1 MAGRFSLLCNRI
13 LEVGWLLLAAA
24 IPLYF
29 NLWTYNVFELNK
41 IVLFRSLVL
50 LMVAAWLIKVWEEG
64 WPSISK
70 PSPLT
75 LAVLAFA
82 VIYILATLTSL
93 NPRLSLLGSYER
105 QEGTYTTLCYIA
117 LFFIVL
123 CNLKS
128 RAQVERLNTVILWG
142 SLPVALY
149 GIIQYLG
156 LDPIPWEVDAP
167 SPVHSTLGRSN
178 FLGAYLVIVI
188 PLTMGRF
195 SLVARKGK
203 AGYGLLLLLQALC
216 LLFTEARGPWLG
228 FLAAVFIFV
237 LLLGLRRG
245 IGWLWVGT
253 AWTGLLILLLL
264 LLLNLPQTP
273 FPDLARLPY
282 LSRLA
287 TLSET
292 GAGSTA
298 ARLTIWRA
306 SLRLIASRPLLG
318 YGPETFGLVFSRF
331 FPPQLVYYQGRG
343 VLVDRAHNGPL
354 DLAATVGLL
363 GLLAYLSLLFLFFSR
378 ALRGLWEA
386 PDRWRQTTLIACL
399 SALFGYP
406 GQEQFGFGVSTLFI
420 LFWLLLAMTTKVAEG
435 KLTSLA
441 GGKEGKPPKKVRGWQ
456 KGLLYSFLL
465 GSFFSLVVTT
475 NIFPLLADH
484 HHRQARVSRDS
495 GRLEASIQADLRAVA
510 LWPWEP
516 AYHLSLGW
524 LYLERAKASADR
536 LPGLAS
542 SLSELEKAI
551 GLSPQDVNLWVAL
564 GQLYHYWAIAADS
577 TKFALAHEA
586 YEEAVRLAPNTARVH
601 TYWGL
606 LYYDQGRYEEAVEK
620 FRYAT
625 DLDATDGYAYS
636 HLGDAYLVLG
646 ELGPASVAYS
656 KAIKWEP
663 HLYHAHRGLGE
674 VYYQQGRFGEALVE
688 YQRSLEIE
696 PNNVQAYQNVASA
709 YLRLGL
715 RDQAIRVLQRAVEL
729 DPGNAD
735 LHRLLREVETG
746 NR

>member
-1 MAGRFSLLCNRI
+1 VGGRLGLFCSRFM
-13 LEVGWLLLAAA
+13 EAGWLLLAAA

-41 IVLFRSLVL
+41 VVLFRSLVL
-50 LMVAAWLIKVWEEG
+50 LILGGWLIRIWEEG
-64 WPSISK
+64 WPPVSK

-75 LAVLAFA
+75 LAVLAFTA
-82 VIYILATLTSL
+82 IYILATITSL

-105 QEGTYTTLCYIA
+105 QEGTYTTLSYIA

-123 CNLKS
+123 CNLER
-128 RAQVERLNTVILWG
+128 RAQVERLITVILWG

-149 GIIQYLG
+149 GVIQYLG
-156 LDPIPWEVDAP
+156 LDPILWEVDAP

-178 FLGAYLVIVI
+178 FLAAYLVMVM

-195 SLVARKGK
+195 SLVTGKGK
-203 AGYGLLLLLQALC
+203 AGYGFLLLLQALC

-228 FLAAVFIFV
+228 FLAAVFTFF

-253 AWTGLLILLLL
+253 AWTGVLVLILLA
-264 LLLNLPQTP
+264 LLNLPQMP
-273 FPDLARLPY
+273 LPGLSRLPY

-306 SLRLIASRPLLG
+306 SLHLIASRPLLG
-318 YGPETFGLVFSRF
+318 YGPDTFGLVFSRF

-343 VLVDRAHNGPL
+343 VLVDRAHNGLL
-354 DLAATVGLL
+354 DLAATAGLL

-386 PDRWRQTTLIACL
+386 ADPWRQTTLIACL
-399 SALFGYP
+399 STLLGYLV
-406 GQEQFGFGVSTLFI
+406 QEQFGFGVSTLFVF
-420 LFWLLLAMTTKVAEG
+420 FWLLLAVTTKVAEG
-435 KLTSLA
+435 RLTSPVDEEKGRWLR
-441 GGKEGKPPKKVRGWQ
+441 KVGGWQ
-456 KGLLYSFLL
+456 KGLLYSSLL
-465 GSFFSLVVTT
+465 GLFSFLVVTT
-475 NIFPLLADH
+475 NIFPLLADL
-484 HHRQARVSRDS
+484 HHRRGRVSRDF
-495 GRLEASIQADLRAVA
+495 GGLEASIQADRRAVA

-524 LYLERAKASADR
+524 SYLEGAKASPDR
-536 LPGLAS
+536 LPWLAS
-542 SLSELEKAI
+542 SLSELKEAI
-551 GLSPQDVNLWVAL
+551 RLSPQDVNLWVAL

-577 TKFALAHEA
+577 AKFAPAHEA
-586 YEEAVRLAPNTARVH
+586 YEEAVRLAPNTARVY

-606 LYYDQGRYEEAVEK
+606 VYYDQGRYEEAAK
-620 FRYAT
+620 SFRYAT

-656 KAIKWEP
+656 NAIKWEP
-663 HLYHAHRGLGE
+663 HLYHAHRGLGK
-674 VYYQQGRFGEALVE
+674 VYYKQGRFREALVE

-696 PNNVQAYQNVASA
+696 PNNVEAYQNMARA
-709 YLRLGL
+709 YVQLG
-715 RDQAIRVLQRAVEL
+715 RKEEAISTLQRALEL
-729 DPGNAD
+729 EPENRALQD
-735 LHRLLREVETG
+735 LLEQVRTRE
-746 NR
+746 

>member
-1 MAGRFSLLCNRI
+1 MGGRLGLFCSRFV
-13 LEVGWLLLAAA
+13 EAGWLLMAAA

-50 LMVAAWLIKVWEEG
+50 LMLAAWLIRMWEER
-64 WPSISK
+64 WPPISK
-70 PSPLT
+70 PSRLT

-82 VIYILATLTSL
+82 AIHVLATVTSL
-93 NPRLSLLGSYER
+93 SPRLSLLGSYER
-105 QEGTYTTLCYIA
+105 QGGTYTTLSYMA
-117 LFFIVL
+117 LFFILL
-123 CNLKS
+123 CNLES
-128 RAQVERLNTVILWG
+128 RAQVERLITVILWG

-178 FLGAYLVIVI
+178 FLAAYLVMVI

-195 SLVARKGK
+195 SLSAWKGR
-203 AGYGLLLLLQALC
+203 AGYGFLLLLQALC

-228 FLAAVFIFV
+228 LLAALFTFF

-245 IGWLWVGT
+245 VGWLWVGT
-253 AWTGLLILLLL
+253 AWTGVLVLLLL
-264 LLLNLPQTP
+264 ALLNLPQTP
-273 FPDLARLPY
+273 FPGLARLPY

-287 TLSET
+287 TLSDI

-343 VLVDRAHNGPL
+343 VLVDRAHNGLL

-363 GLLAYLSLLFLFFSR
+363 GLLAYLSLLFLFLSR

-386 PDRWRQTTLIACL
+386 IDAWQQTTLIASL
-399 SALFGYP
+399 SALFGYLV
-406 GQEQFGFGVSTLFI
+406 QEQFSFGVSTLFV
-420 LFWLLLAMTTKVAEG
+420 LFWLLLAVTTKVAEG
-435 KLTSLA
+435 GLTSPV
-441 GGKEGKPPKKVRGWQ
+441 GGEEGRRLRKVGGWQ
-456 KGLLYSFLL
+456 KGLLYSSIL
-465 GSFFSLVVTT
+465 GLFSSLVVTT

-484 HHRQARVSRDS
+484 HHRRARESRDS
-495 GRLEASIQADLRAVA
+495 GRLEASIQADRRAVA

-524 LYLERAKASADR
+524 SYLEEAKASPDR
-536 LPGLAS
+536 LPWLAS
-542 SLSELEKAI
+542 SLSELEEAI
-551 GLSPQDVNLWVAL
+551 RLSPQDVNLWVAL
-564 GQLYHYWAIAADS
+564 GQLYHYWAITSDGAR
-577 TKFALAHEA
+577 FAPAHEA
-586 YEEAVRLAPNTARVH
+586 YEEAVRLAPNTAIVY

-606 LYYDQGRYEEAVEK
+606 LYYDQGRYGAAAEK

-636 HLGDAYLVLG
+636 HLGDAYLLLG
-646 ELGPASVAYS
+646 EWGPALVAYS
-656 KAIKWEP
+656 NAIKWEP

-674 VYYQQGRFGEALVE
+674 VYYQQGRFAEALVE

-696 PNNVQAYQNVASA
+696 PNNVEAYQNVASA
-709 YLRLGL
+709 YLALGL
-715 RDQAIRVLQRAVEL
+715 RDEAITALRRGLEL
-729 DPGNAD
+729 DPGNVD
-735 LHRLLREVETG
+735 LRRLIREVDMH